1 MKNSIR
7 RFVCTSL
14 VLVIFGCYSLP
25 AYAWG
30 EAGHRIVAMIA
41 EKNIDPA
48 TVTQIK
54 LILGN
59 NVSLASVANFADDY
73 RNPHPETYNFHFV
86 DIPKNKDDYKAT
98 RDCKSTPKGDC
109 VLAALPRYR
118 DQLLSPATSAGARA
132 IALKLIIHLVGD
144 MHQPLHCA
152 DNHDFGGGGVTVW
165 WFNDKTNLHKVWD
178 TRIIGRAQLT
188 DEEFVQGLIDGSTPQ
203 DMNAMRDGTMLE
215 WALESHQ
222 LAREFAY
229 AVPANNHLSSD
240 YYQRNWPVVDQQLL
254 RAGMRLARVLDWIFA
269 PHTGA
274 NTSDPLVLQ
283 H

>member
-1 MKNSIR
+1 MRNR
-7 RFVCTSL
+7 L
-14 VLVIFGCYSLP
+14 LVILVCSFVSCGQNPDQLAADRNNMIKAAYPLIKNYYEDIYSKG
-25 AYAWG
+25 ARTEETSTDSTG
-30 EAGHRIVAMIA
+30 GIV
-41 EKNIDPA
+41 
-48 TVTQIK
+48 
-54 LILGN
+54 
-59 NVSLASVANFADDY
+59 Y
-73 RNPHPETYNFHFV
+73 YN
-86 DIPKNKDDYKAT
+86 IPKNKDDYKAT